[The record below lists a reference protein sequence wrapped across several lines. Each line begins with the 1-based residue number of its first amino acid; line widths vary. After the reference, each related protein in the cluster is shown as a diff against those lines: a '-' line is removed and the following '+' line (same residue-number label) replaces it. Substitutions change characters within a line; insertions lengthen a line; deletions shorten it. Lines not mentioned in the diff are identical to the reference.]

1 MKIKELAKDMFM
13 PETEHVRRLE
23 LLGKSLSEKTL
34 NQKRQLLGKI
44 VESFG
49 EEELESVLIKDVVQH
64 LLEMKEERS
73 SSWKNRY
80 LEVFKNLYD
89 EYNWRM
95 ENSLPLPAFPRFS
108 NSPRQ
113 ADVFSSEELKRL
125 FDKKIWRS
133 EDEFLLYYLTVSC
146 GLRLGEARGLKAN
159 QFLFD
164 RHILLVDGFM
174 RYDGTRTLF
183 NKSGSLREKKQRVVF
198 LPSDAEEEAKSYLK
212 KKNLSGDDFLFVI
225 KGKPVSQEFCERVFR
240 RMLKSARI
248 ETKGR
253 KLTPHSLRYTYVTK
267 MRRYVGVEVVRLL
280 AGHTADSMT
289 DYYTKPMLDDMIQ
302 QIAASRESAEKL
314 FD

>member
-1 MKIKELAKDMFM
+1 MKIKELAKNMFL
-13 PETEHVRRLE
+13 PESEHVRRLE
-23 LLGKSLSEKTL
+23 LLGKNLSEKTL

-44 VESFG
+44 VETFG
-49 EEELESVLIKDVVQH
+49 EEELESVFIKDVVQH
-64 LLEMKEERS
+64 LLGMKEERS

-113 ADVFSSEELKRL
+113 ADVFSSDELKRL
-125 FDKKIWRS
+125 FDKKIWRN
-133 EDEFLLYYLTVSC
+133 EDEFLLFYITVSC
-146 GLRLGEARGLKAN
+146 GLRLGEARGLRAN

-198 LPSDAEEEAKSYLK
+198 LPQDVEEEAKAYLK

-225 KGKPVSQEFCERVFR
+225 NGKPVSQEFCERVFK
-240 RMLKSARI
+240 RMLKKACI
-248 ETKGR
+248 EKNGR
-253 KLTPHSLRYTYVTK
+253 
-267 MRRYVGVEVVRLL
+267 
-280 AGHTADSMT
+280 
-289 DYYTKPMLDDMIQ
+289 
-302 QIAASRESAEKL
+302 
-314 FD
+314 